1 MKAVSIANEMAGA
14 RGQSWNG
21 RQAGQC
27 MYRSAYTW
35 EGGTRKECARW
46 EKRKGMRVVVGV
58 GKRFV
63 WFVH

>member
-1 MKAVSIANEMAGA
+1 
-14 RGQSWNG
+14 
-21 RQAGQC
+21 